1 MEIEFTQSELVLL
14 KRLLQDRV
22 NTLQS
27 NTTNSHAS
35 DSRSNAMPPKV
46 QNMAGAVLQSVSRK
60 IIEALKEDA

>member
-27 NTTNSHAS
+27 DTTNSNAS
-35 DSRSNAMPPKV
+35 DSRSNAMPPKL
-46 QNMAGAVLQSVSRK
+46 QGMAGTALQSASRK